1 MRILTNK
8 KEEEGRL
15 EVFTFICTA
24 QNGRRGNS
32 LEVFTFICT
41 AQNGTNGNCQPVHE
55 FLELLIMAYYG
66 QTLREVQRLCAPN
79 FSMGLPLGK
88 ALALRGSEH

>member
-8 KEEEGRL
+8 KEEEER
-15 EVFTFICTA
+15 
-24 QNGRRGNS
+24 